1 MSGSTDGREEMGKVA
16 TNNFQT
22 YRAVASF
29 ERAREVA
36 RTTSPFTIEV
46 RFLGGLTSHQ
56 QDAFAAAADRWAR
69 VVVGDLDTAVVG
81 EDVID
86 DLLIEAEGV
95 TIDGPGRILGM
106 AGPTDFRDGSAQF
119 GANLPAKGVM
129 RFDAADLAQMEAEGT
144 LVDVITHEM
153 GHVLGIGVLW
163 TQFGLLKG
171 AGTKNPTFVGLGAM
185 SEFASLLGE
194 VEPVPVPVANFGGP
208 GTQDSHWREAVF
220 VNELMSPF
228 ISGAGNP
235 LSRMTAA
242 SLGDLGY
249 TVDLEGAERYS
260 LPDLLQIAREGALVP
275 HTAPIGDGMMLP
287 VVPTRLPAAT
297 P

>member
-1 MSGSTDGREEMGKVA
+1 MGKVA
-16 TNNFQT
+16 THTFQT
-22 YRAVASF
+22 YRAVADF

-46 RFLGGLTSHQ
+46 RFLGGLTGHQ

-69 VVVGDLDTAVVG
+69 VVVGDLDTALVG
-81 EDVID
+81 GDVID

-95 TIDGPGRILGM
+95 DIDGPGGVLGM
-106 AGPTDFRDGSAQF
+106 AGPTDFRDESAQF
-119 GANLPAKGVM
+119 GKSLPAKGVM
-129 RFDAADLAQMEAEGT
+129 RFDAADLARMETDGT

-153 GHVLGIGVLW
+153 GHVLGIGTLW
-163 TQFGLLKG
+163 PHFDLLTG
-171 AGTKNPTFVGLGAM
+171 VGTSNPAFVGESAM
-185 SEFASLLGE
+185 TEFAALLGE
-194 VEPVPVPVANFGGP
+194 EDPVPVPVANFGGP

-220 VNELMSPF
+220 VHELMSPF
-228 ISGAGNP
+228 ISGANNP

-242 SLGDLGY
+242 SLGDMGY
-249 TVDLEGAERYS
+249 RVDLDGAESYE
-260 LPDLLQIAREGALVP
+260 LPDLLQIAREGTLVP

>member
-1 MSGSTDGREEMGKVA
+1 MGKVA
-16 TNNFQT
+16 MKSFKS
-22 YRAVASF
+22 YRSVANF
-29 ERAREVA
+29 ERAREIA
-36 RTTSPFTIEV
+36 NTTAPFTIEV
-46 RFLGGLTSHQ
+46 RFLGGLTANQ

-69 VVVGDLDTAVVG
+69 VIVGDLDTAVVG

-95 TIDGPGRILGM
+95 TIDGPHGILGM
-106 AGPTDFRDGSAQF
+106 AGPTDFRDESARF
-119 GANLPAKGVM
+119 GAFLPAKGVM
-129 RFDAADLAQMEAEGT
+129 RFDSDDLAAMEADGT

-153 GHVLGIGVLW
+153 GHVLGVGTLW
-163 TQFGLLKG
+163 TTFGLLVG
-171 AGTKNPTFVGLGAM
+171 AGTPNPTFEGALAKA
-185 SEFASLLGE
+185 EFAELVGE
-194 VEPVPVPVANFGGP
+194 AGPVSVPVANFGGP

-220 VNELMSPF
+220 VHELMSPF
-228 ISGAGNP
+228 ISGTSNP

-249 TVDLEGAERYS
+249 QVDLEGAEPYT

-275 HTAPIGDGMMLP
+275 HTAPIGDGIMLP

>member
-1 MSGSTDGREEMGKVA
+1 MSKVA
-16 TNNFQT
+16 TNTFQT

-29 ERAREVA
+29 ERARELA
-36 RTTSPFTIEV
+36 RTTSPFTIEI
-46 RFLGGLTSHQ
+46 RFLGGLTTTQ

-69 VVVGDLDTAVVG
+69 VIVGDLDTALVNG
-81 EDVID
+81 DVID

-95 TIDGPGRILGM
+95 TIDGPGRVLGM
-106 AGPTDFRDGSAQF
+106 AGPTDFRDESAQF
-119 GANLPAKGVM
+119 GAFLPAKGVM
-129 RFDAADLAQMEAEGT
+129 RFDSADLTQMEADGT

-153 GHVLGIGVLW
+153 GHVLGIGTLW
-163 TQFGLLKG
+163 TAFDLLKG
-171 AGTKNPTFVGLGAM
+171 AGTQNPTFVGAGAM
-185 SEFASLLGE
+185 AEFAALLGE
-194 VEPVPVPVANFGGP
+194 QDPVPVPVANFGGP

-220 VNELMSPF
+220 VTELMSPF

-249 TVDLEGAERYS
+249 QVDLDGAEPYT
-260 LPDLLQIAREGALVP
+260 LPNLLHIAREGGLVP
-275 HTAPIGDGMMLP
+275 HTAPIGDGVMLP

>member
-1 MSGSTDGREEMGKVA
+1 MGSVA
-16 TNNFQT
+16 TNTFPT

-46 RFLGGLTSHQ
+46 RFLGGLTSTQ

-69 VVVGDLDTAVVG
+69 VIVGDLDTALVG
-81 EDVID
+81 GDVID

-95 TIDGPGRILGM
+95 DIDGPGKILGM
-106 AGPTDFRDGSAQF
+106 AGPTDFRDESAQF
-119 GANLPAKGVM
+119 GRLLPAKGVM
-129 RFDAADLAQMEAEGT
+129 RFDSADLAVMEADGT

-153 GHVLGIGVLW
+153 GHVLCVGTLW
-163 TQFGLLKG
+163 SEFGLLKG
-171 AGTKNPTFVGLGAM
+171 AGSRNPTFVGAGAM
-185 SEFASLLGE
+185 AEFAALLGE
-194 VEPVPVPVANFGGP
+194 EDPVPVPVANFGGP

-220 VNELMSPF
+220 VTELMSPF
-228 ISGAGNP
+228 ISGASNP

-242 SLGDLGY
+242 SLGDMGY
-249 TVDLEGAERYS
+249 QVDLEGAEPYE

-275 HTAPIGDGMMLP
+275 HTAPLGDGMMLP